1 MKKQQVKYVDYI
13 DSGNRLIELAMDIA
27 EELLEDPTAEGA
39 AVHVELA
46 KLFFEVGKFQITRPR
61 R

>member
-1 MKKQQVKYVDYI
+1 MKRQQVKYVDYI

-27 EELLEDPTAEGA
+27 EDLLEDPTAEGA

-46 KLFFEVGKFQITRPR
+46 KLFFEVGKFQITHQR
-61 R
+61 